1 MFNKILVPLDG
12 SKLAEQ
18 GLPYAQMMAGAWGAS
33 VTLLRVTDPDA
44 RLPFTANQSA
54 SDYLEFTATSLKP
67 LAVDTMEKIGKPAE
81 VIVDIAKADENCL
94 IAMATHGMTG
104 ARRWLLGSVASKV
117 VQTAVNPI
125 LLIRAV
131 PDTPPSGVIA
141 LKRVIVPLDGSGLAE
156 KILPYVR
163 SLASKLS
170 LDMQLVRTYNLP
182 PNAYVLADGVIDQG
196 PAQYRKKLHEE
207 SEQYLDGKAAGLRAD
222 GFASVSATS
231 IEGDAASELIDLA
244 AGQPQ
249 SLIAISTHGRSGF
262 GRWVLGSV
270 AEKVVQNSRAPVLL
284 IRAR

>member
-18 GLPYAQMMAGAWGAS
+18 GLPYAQMLARACGAS

-54 SDYLEFTATSLKP
+54 SDYLEFTAGSLKP

-117 VQTAVNPI
+117 VQTADNPI
-125 LLIRAV
+125 LLIRVTQDAA
-131 PDTPPSGVIA
+131 PLGPFA
-141 LKRVIVPLDGSGLAE
+141 LKRIIVPLDGSGLAE
-156 KILPYVR
+156 KVLPHVTV
-163 SLASKLS
+163 LASKLK
-170 LDMQLVRTYNLP
+170 LDMQLVRAYSLP
-182 PNAYVLADGVIDQG
+182 PDAYVVADGVIAQG
-196 PAQYRKKLHEE
+196 PAQYRKNLHEE
-207 SEQYLDGKAAGLRAD
+207 SEKYLDGKVASLQAD
-222 GFASVSATS
+222 GFATVSATV

-244 AGQPQ
+244 AEPPQ
-249 SLIAISTHGRSGF
+249 SLIAMSTHGRSGL